1 MAEINQK
8 AVRRLLPAIQQFTE
22 GGGET
27 ISVLYG
33 VHYNTLRVA
42 GLNSLAF
49 QLVLHWHFLGC
60 TKKSG
65 DVDFSD

>member
-8 AVRRLLPAIQQFTE
+8 AVRSLLPAIQQFTG

-42 GLNSLAF
+42 GLYSLAF

-65 DVDFSD
+65 DVDF